1 MGTKSSLGGASITRK
16 LTLILVSALVLT
28 ASMALLR
35 GYHSSMAMAQAQL
48 DSHLE
53 SIATLVNTQVTA
65 TTLPSGAGNNAFY
78 FLVLEHNQVV
88 AGSEL
93 LARYKNKLKYHAGF
107 STQNVGATRLR
118 TFSEAFGERQILVAE
133 PVQKRFALAEGMIVS
148 AMTPLVVIM
157 PFLAVFI
164 AWIIYTALKPLR
176 DLSKELRRR
185 NPKDFTQ
192 LAVQSDKA
200 EVAIVIA
207 TLNDLFQKV
216 EVAYLKE
223 RYFASDAAHEL
234 KTPIASLK
242 IHLHNLTHDT
252 KHPSATAMS
261 KGLEQLNHVV
271 EQMLTLAR
279 TEPELWHKQFAQQDL
294 VALTQDLI
302 ANCYP
307 RIEQKS
313 QNISL
318 EASEATLEGCEFTL
332 TTLFSNLIGNAIKY
346 TPIEGDIEVKIQ
358 QHAQRVVWQID
369 DSGCGMSDAEI
380 ERIFD
385 RFYRVGGDK
394 HPSGEKG
401 AGLGMAIVNHIIAI
415 YHADISFARSHLGGL
430 RVCVNLPR
438 GLDAKD

>member
-1 MGTKSSLGGASITRK
+1 MVAKSPLGGASITRK
-16 LTLILVSALVLT
+16 LTLILVSALVLS

-35 GYHSSMAMAQAQL
+35 GYHSSMAMAEAQL

-53 SIATLVNTQVTA
+53 SIAALVNAQVTSTNNQI
-65 TTLPSGAGNNAFY
+65 TTNSNAFY
-78 FLVLEHNQVV
+78 FLVLDKKQVV

-93 LARYKNKLKYHAGF
+93 LSSHRDKLNYHLGF

-118 TFSEAFGERQILVAE
+118 TFSETFGERQVLVAE

-148 AMTPLVVIM
+148 AMTPLVVVM

-176 DLSKELRRR
+176 DLSKELRGR
-185 NPKDFTQ
+185 NPKDFTT
-192 LAVQSDKA
+192 LEVQSDKA

-242 IHLHNLTHDT
+242 IHLHNLMRDT
-252 KHPSATAMS
+252 QHPSASAMS
-261 KGLEQLNHVV
+261 QGLEQLNHVV

-279 TEPELWHKQFAQQDL
+279 TEPELWHKQFSEQDL
-294 VALTQDLI
+294 VALTQHLI
-302 ANCYP
+302 ANFYP

-318 EASEATLEGCEFTL
+318 DAEEATLTGCEFTL

-346 TPIEGDIEVKIQ
+346 TPDNGEIEVSIQ
-358 QHAQRVVWQID
+358 QQPQHILWQVD

-415 YHADISFARSHLGGL
+415 YHADIVFARSHLGGL
-430 RVCVNLPR
+430 RVSVSLPR
-438 GLDAKD
+438 GLDAKE